1 MPADAAVCPHCGKPV
16 LSSAVGAAD
25 LKPGT
30 LLRRRYVI
38 GQCLG
43 RGGFGAAYIARDIK
57 RNMVVTV
64 KEYFPGF
71 ACAARLPDGSV
82 AINPGEENASRFKT
96 YRRYFRL
103 EGNNLIRLRGVP
115 NVPVLLDRFDALG
128 TSYLVL
134 NYLSGMS
141 LLDVIKRQG
150 KKPFSPDVANAYL
163 QQALSILSQ
172 VHARGVL
179 HRDVSPDNIFLC
191 NDGKVCL
198 IDFGSSCRT
207 DVTPEESFA
216 KEAYTAPEQ
225 RASGRQGPYTDLYA
239 AGVTL
244 FFLLMGR
251 KPSEGVNTCLEAL
264 PAQLSAFAPV
274 YQRATLRSPEKRYQS
289 AAEMRAALAQA
300 TGFAVPPPALTAAP
314 RRGARGLLA
323 ALLAL
328 LTGLLALVA
337 VSLIP
342 AAPKAQPA
350 LPQATAAPTK
360 RPTPPPTAAPT
371 ATPTIAPTAVLTA
384 TPSPVSTA
392 TPTIAPTATPPLTSW
407 WTEIPSAMSTIHA
420 KPKPTMLATPAPRP
434 TATPAP
440 RSTATPTSTPT
451 SVFTLGSTTH
461 VHQYRF
467 NHAYSNYWGG
477 QHYMECDCGDIVPED
492 HTYRCKYVN
501 DGYHGEECTV
511 CGYEGAVAAHSGGTA
526 TCTEQAQC
534 ADCGYPYGEPLGH
547 RFTILIYDI
556 SQHWYQC
563 TRCGA
568 TSSIAAHSGGTAT
581 CTEKAQCADC
591 DYPYGEPL
599 GHKWSN
605 ARKRDAT
612 NHWKECTRCGEKKD
626 YAAHSGGTA
635 TCTKKAVCAVCDYPY
650 GVPTGHAWGGKFDD
664 TNHWYECIF
673 CGEKMDEA
681 DHSGGTATCTE
692 QAQCAVCGQEYG
704 EPLGHD
710 WALSQV
716 IGAPDHQIY
725 NQRVCRK
732 CGEWRDF

>member
-1 MPADAAVCPHCGKPV
+1 MSPMPADAAVCPHCGKPV

-25 LKPGT
+25 LKPGM

-82 AINPGEENASRFKT
+82 AINPGAENASRFKT

-179 HRDVSPDNIFLC
+179 HRDVSLDNIFLC

-300 TGFAVPPPALTAAP
+300 TGFAVPPPAPTAAP

-360 RPTPPPTAAPT
+360 RPTPPSAAVPTAA
-371 ATPTIAPTAVLTA
+371 PTIAPTAVLTA

-392 TPTIAPTATPPLTSW
+392 TPTIAPTATSW
-407 WTEIPSAMSTIHA
+407 WTEIPSAASTIRA
-420 KPKPTMLATPAPRP
+420 KPKPTMSPSATATPMSIP
-434 TATPAP
+434 TATPA
-440 RSTATPTSTPT
+440 PT

-467 NHAYSNYWGG
+467 IHAYSKYGGG

-492 HTYRCKYVN
+492 HTYRWTYAN
-501 DGYHGEECTV
+501 DWGHGGKCTV
-511 CGYEGAVAAHSGGTA
+511 CGYEGAVPNKHTGGTA

-581 CTEKAQCADC
+581 CTEKPQCAVC
-591 DYPYGEPL
+591 GQEYGEPL

-612 NHWKECTRCGEKKD
+612 NHW
-626 YAAHSGGTA
+626 
-635 TCTKKAVCAVCDYPY
+635 
-650 GVPTGHAWGGKFDD
+650 
-664 TNHWYECIF
+664 YECIF
-673 CGEKMDEA
+673 CGKKMNEA
-681 DHSGGTATCTE
+681 AHTGGTATCTE
-692 QAQCAVCGQEYG
+692 QAQCDVCGHEYG
-704 EPLGHD
+704 EPLGHKWSNAWTTD
-710 WALSQV
+710 EKNHWKECARCAERKDEAAHRGGRATYTTKARCAICGQAYGKLLSDYKV
-716 IGAPDHQIY
+716 IEMG
-725 NQRVCRK
+725 R
-732 CGEWRDF
+732 

>member
-1 MPADAAVCPHCGKPV
+1 MSPMPADAAVCPHCGKPV

-25 LKPGT
+25 LKPGM

-360 RPTPPPTAAPT
+360 RPTPPSVATPT

-392 TPTIAPTATPPLTSW
+392 TPSPVPTAAPTIAPSATPPLTSW

-492 HTYRCKYVN
+492 HTYRWTYAN
-501 DGYHGEECTV
+501 NWGHGGKCTV

-534 ADCGYPYGEPLGH
+534 DVCG
-547 RFTILIYDI
+547 
-556 SQHWYQC
+556 
-563 TRCGA
+563 
-568 TSSIAAHSGGTAT
+568 
-581 CTEKAQCADC
+581 
-591 DYPYGEPL
+591 YPYGEPL

-605 ARKRDAT
+605 AWTTDEK
-612 NHWKECTRCGEKKD
+612 NHWKECARCAERKD
-626 YAAHSGGTA
+626 EAAHRGGRA
-635 TCTKKAVCAVCDYPY
+635 TYTTKARCA
-650 GVPTGHAWGGKFDD
+650 
-664 TNHWYECIF
+664 I
-673 CGEKMDEA
+673 
-681 DHSGGTATCTE
+681 
-692 QAQCAVCGQEYG
+692 CGQAYG
-704 EPLGHD
+704 KL
-710 WALSQV
+710 LSDYKV
-716 IGAPDHQIY
+716 IEMG
-725 NQRVCRK
+725 R
-732 CGEWRDF
+732 

>member
-1 MPADAAVCPHCGKPV
+1 MKSCYCAYCMSPMPADAAVCPHCGKPV

-179 HRDVSPDNIFLC
+179 HRDVSLDNIFLC

-264 PAQLSAFAPV
+264 PAQFSAFAPV

-300 TGFAVPPPALTAAP
+300 TGFAVPPPAPTAAP

-360 RPTPPPTAAPT
+360 RPTPPSAATPTAVPT
-371 ATPTIAPTAVLTA
+371 ATPTIAPTA
-384 TPSPVSTA
+384 
-392 TPTIAPTATPPLTSW
+392 TSW

-434 TATPAP
+434 TATSTLRPTATPAP

-461 VHQYRF
+461 VHQYSF

-492 HTYRCKYVN
+492 HTYRWTYAN
-501 DGYHGEECTV
+501 NWGHGGKCTV
-511 CGYEGAVAAHSGGTA
+511 CGYEGAVPNKHTGGTA
-526 TCTEQAQC
+526 TCTEKAQC

-547 RFTILIYDI
+547 
-556 SQHWYQC
+556 
-563 TRCGA
+563 
-568 TSSIAAHSGGTAT
+568 
-581 CTEKAQCADC
+581 
-591 DYPYGEPL
+591 
-599 GHKWSN
+599 KWSN
-605 ARKRDAT
+605 AWTTDEK
-612 NHWKECTRCGEKKD
+612 NHWKECARCAERTD
-626 YAAHSGGTA
+626 EAAHRGGRA
-635 TCTKKAVCAVCDYPY
+635 TYTTKARCA
-650 GVPTGHAWGGKFDD
+650 
-664 TNHWYECIF
+664 I
-673 CGEKMDEA
+673 
-681 DHSGGTATCTE
+681 
-692 QAQCAVCGQEYG
+692 CGQAYG
-704 EPLGHD
+704 KL
-710 WALSQV
+710 LSDYKV
-716 IGAPDHQIY
+716 IEMG
-725 NQRVCRK
+725 R
-732 CGEWRDF
+732 

>member
-360 RPTPPPTAAPT
+360 RPTPPSAATPT
-371 ATPTIAPTAVLTA
+371 ATPTIAPTA
-384 TPSPVSTA
+384 
-392 TPTIAPTATPPLTSW
+392 TSW

-420 KPKPTMLATPAPRP
+420 KPKPTMFPSV
-434 TATPAP
+434 TATSA
-440 RSTATPTSTPT
+440 PT

-461 VHQYRF
+461 VHQYSF

-492 HTYRCKYVN
+492 HTYRWTYAN
-501 DGYHGEECTV
+501 NWGHGGKCTV
-511 CGYEGAVAAHSGGTA
+511 CGYEGAVPNKHTGGTA
-526 TCTEQAQC
+526 TCTEKAVC

-547 RFTILIYDI
+547 
-556 SQHWYQC
+556 
-563 TRCGA
+563 
-568 TSSIAAHSGGTAT
+568 
-581 CTEKAQCADC
+581 
-591 DYPYGEPL
+591 
-599 GHKWSN
+599 KWSN
-605 ARKRDAT
+605 AWTTDETK
-612 NHWKECTRCGEKKD
+612 HWKECARCAERKD
-626 YAAHSGGTA
+626 EAAHRGGRA
-635 TCTKKAVCAVCDYPY
+635 TYTTKARCA
-650 GVPTGHAWGGKFDD
+650 
-664 TNHWYECIF
+664 I
-673 CGEKMDEA
+673 
-681 DHSGGTATCTE
+681 
-692 QAQCAVCGQEYG
+692 CGQAYG
-704 EPLGHD
+704 KL
-710 WALSQV
+710 LSDYKV
-716 IGAPDHQIY
+716 IEMG
-725 NQRVCRK
+725 R
-732 CGEWRDF
+732 

>member
-179 HRDVSPDNIFLC
+179 HRDVSLDNIFLC

-264 PAQLSAFAPV
+264 PAQFSAFAPV

-300 TGFAVPPPALTAAP
+300 TGFAVPPPAPTAAP

-360 RPTPPPTAAPT
+360 RPTPPSAATPTAVPT
-371 ATPTIAPTAVLTA
+371 ATPTIAPTA
-384 TPSPVSTA
+384 
-392 TPTIAPTATPPLTSW
+392 TSW

-434 TATPAP
+434 TATSTLRPTATPAP

-461 VHQYRF
+461 VHQYSF

-492 HTYRCKYVN
+492 HTYRWTYAN
-501 DGYHGEECTV
+501 NWGHGGKCTV
-511 CGYEGAVAAHSGGTA
+511 CGYEGAVPNKHTGGTA
-526 TCTEQAQC
+526 TCTEKAQC

-547 RFTILIYDI
+547 
-556 SQHWYQC
+556 
-563 TRCGA
+563 
-568 TSSIAAHSGGTAT
+568 
-581 CTEKAQCADC
+581 
-591 DYPYGEPL
+591 
-599 GHKWSN
+599 KWSN
-605 ARKRDAT
+605 AWTTDEK
-612 NHWKECTRCGEKKD
+612 NHWKECARCAERTD
-626 YAAHSGGTA
+626 EAAHRGGRA
-635 TCTKKAVCAVCDYPY
+635 TYTTKARCA
-650 GVPTGHAWGGKFDD
+650 
-664 TNHWYECIF
+664 I
-673 CGEKMDEA
+673 
-681 DHSGGTATCTE
+681 
-692 QAQCAVCGQEYG
+692 CGQAYG
-704 EPLGHD
+704 KL
-710 WALSQV
+710 LSDYKV
-716 IGAPDHQIY
+716 IEMG
-725 NQRVCRK
+725 R
-732 CGEWRDF
+732 

>member
-163 QQALSILSQ
+163 QQALYILSQ

-360 RPTPPPTAAPT
+360 RPTPPSAATPTAVPTAVPTAAPT
-371 ATPTIAPTAVLTA
+371 ATPTIAPTA
-384 TPSPVSTA
+384 
-392 TPTIAPTATPPLTSW
+392 TSW

-440 RSTATPTSTPT
+440 RSTATSTSAPT

-461 VHQYRF
+461 VHQYSF

-492 HTYRCKYVN
+492 HTYRWTYAN
-501 DGYHGEECTV
+501 NWGHGGKCTV
-511 CGYEGAVAAHSGGTA
+511 CGYEGAVPNKHTGGTA
-526 TCTEQAQC
+526 TCTEKAQC

-547 RFTILIYDI
+547 
-556 SQHWYQC
+556 
-563 TRCGA
+563 
-568 TSSIAAHSGGTAT
+568 
-581 CTEKAQCADC
+581 
-591 DYPYGEPL
+591 
-599 GHKWSN
+599 KWSN
-605 ARKRDAT
+605 AWTTDEK
-612 NHWKECTRCGEKKD
+612 NHWKECARCAERKD
-626 YAAHSGGTA
+626 EAAHRGGRA
-635 TCTKKAVCAVCDYPY
+635 TYTTKARCA
-650 GVPTGHAWGGKFDD
+650 
-664 TNHWYECIF
+664 I
-673 CGEKMDEA
+673 
-681 DHSGGTATCTE
+681 
-692 QAQCAVCGQEYG
+692 CGQAYG
-704 EPLGHD
+704 KL
-710 WALSQV
+710 LSDYKV
-716 IGAPDHQIY
+716 IEMG
-725 NQRVCRK
+725 R
-732 CGEWRDF
+732 

>member
-25 LKPGT
+25 LKPGM

-163 QQALSILSQ
+163 QQALYILSQ

-179 HRDVSPDNIFLC
+179 HRDISPDNIFLC

-251 KPSEGVNTCLEAL
+251 KPSAGVNTCLEVL
-264 PAQLSAFAPV
+264 PAQFSAFAPV

-360 RPTPPPTAAPT
+360 RPTPPSAAAPTAVPTAVPTAAPT
-371 ATPTIAPTAVLTA
+371 ATPTIAPPA
-384 TPSPVSTA
+384 
-392 TPTIAPTATPPLTSW
+392 TSW

-420 KPKPTMLATPAPRP
+420 KPKPTMFPSA
-434 TATPAP
+434 TATP
-440 RSTATPTSTPT
+440 TPT

-461 VHQYRF
+461 VHQYKSCAF
-467 NHAYSNYWGG
+467 YSNYWGG

-492 HTYRCKYVN
+492 HTYRWTYAN
-501 DGYHGEECTV
+501 NWSHGGKCTV
-511 CGYEGAVAAHSGGTA
+511 CGYEGAVNKHSGGTA
-526 TCTEQAQC
+526 TCTERAQC

-547 RFTILIYDI
+547 
-556 SQHWYQC
+556 
-563 TRCGA
+563 
-568 TSSIAAHSGGTAT
+568 
-581 CTEKAQCADC
+581 
-591 DYPYGEPL
+591 
-599 GHKWSN
+599 KWSN
-605 ARKRDAT
+605 AWTTDEK
-612 NHWKECTRCGEKKD
+612 NHWKECARCAERKD
-626 YAAHSGGTA
+626 EAAHRGGRA
-635 TCTKKAVCAVCDYPY
+635 TYTTKARCA
-650 GVPTGHAWGGKFDD
+650 
-664 TNHWYECIF
+664 I
-673 CGEKMDEA
+673 
-681 DHSGGTATCTE
+681 
-692 QAQCAVCGQEYG
+692 CGQAYG
-704 EPLGHD
+704 KL
-710 WALSQV
+710 LSDYKV
-716 IGAPDHQIY
+716 IEMG
-725 NQRVCRK
+725 R
-732 CGEWRDF
+732 

>member
-1 MPADAAVCPHCGKPV
+1 MSPMPADAAVCPHCGKPV

-179 HRDVSPDNIFLC
+179 HRDVSLDNIFLC

-264 PAQLSAFAPV
+264 PAQFSAFAPV

-300 TGFAVPPPALTAAP
+300 TGFAVPPPAPTAAP

-360 RPTPPPTAAPT
+360 RPTPPSAATPTAVPT
-371 ATPTIAPTAVLTA
+371 ATPTIAPTA
-384 TPSPVSTA
+384 
-392 TPTIAPTATPPLTSW
+392 TSW

-434 TATPAP
+434 TATSTLRPTATPAP

-461 VHQYRF
+461 VHQYSF

-492 HTYRCKYVN
+492 HTYRWTYAN
-501 DGYHGEECTV
+501 NWGHGGKCTV
-511 CGYEGAVAAHSGGTA
+511 CGYEGAVPNKHTGGTA
-526 TCTEQAQC
+526 TCTEKAQC

-547 RFTILIYDI
+547 
-556 SQHWYQC
+556 
-563 TRCGA
+563 
-568 TSSIAAHSGGTAT
+568 
-581 CTEKAQCADC
+581 
-591 DYPYGEPL
+591 
-599 GHKWSN
+599 KWSN
-605 ARKRDAT
+605 AWTTDEK
-612 NHWKECTRCGEKKD
+612 NHWKECARCAERTD
-626 YAAHSGGTA
+626 EAAHRGGRA
-635 TCTKKAVCAVCDYPY
+635 TYTTKARCA
-650 GVPTGHAWGGKFDD
+650 
-664 TNHWYECIF
+664 I
-673 CGEKMDEA
+673 
-681 DHSGGTATCTE
+681 
-692 QAQCAVCGQEYG
+692 CGQAYG
-704 EPLGHD
+704 KL
-710 WALSQV
+710 LSDYKV
-716 IGAPDHQIY
+716 IEMG
-725 NQRVCRK
+725 R
-732 CGEWRDF
+732 

>member
-103 EGNNLIRLRGVP
+103 EGNNLIKLRGVP

-244 FFLLMGR
+244 FFLLTGR
-251 KPSEGVNTCLEAL
+251 KPNEGVNTCLEAL
-264 PAQLSAFAPV
+264 PAQFSAFAPV

-300 TGFAVPPPALTAAP
+300 TGFVVPPPAPTAAP
-314 RRGARGLLA
+314 RKGAKGLLA

-328 LTGLLALVA
+328 LAGLIVLVA
-337 VSLIP
+337 VSLIS
-342 AAPKAQPA
+342 AAPKTQPA

-360 RPTPPPTAAPT
+360 RPTSPPTAAPTAVPTAVPTAAPTAVPTATPSPVPTAAPT
-371 ATPTIAPTAVLTA
+371 ATP
-384 TPSPVSTA
+384 SPVPIA
-392 TPTIAPTATPPLTSW
+392 TSLSTSW
-407 WTEIPSAMSTIHA
+407 WTEIPTAAPTIHA
-420 KPKPTMLATPAPRP
+420 KPKPTMFPSATATTAPRP
-434 TATPAP
+434 TATPMP
-440 RSTATPTSTPT
+440 TPT

-467 NHAYSNYWGG
+467 ISKYGGRTTLYGMRLRRYSAGRS
-477 QHYMECDCGDIVPED
+477 HLSVDLC
-492 HTYRCKYVN
+492 
-501 DGYHGEECTV
+501 
-511 CGYEGAVAAHSGGTA
+511 
-526 TCTEQAQC
+526 EQ
-534 ADCGYPYGEPLGH
+534 LGPWWEMH
-547 RFTILIYDI
+547 RLRI
-556 SQHWYQC
+556 
-563 TRCGA
+563 
-568 TSSIAAHSGGTAT
+568 
-581 CTEKAQCADC
+581 
-591 DYPYGEPL
+591 
-599 GHKWSN
+599 
-605 ARKRDAT
+605 
-612 NHWKECTRCGEKKD
+612 
-626 YAAHSGGTA
+626 
-635 TCTKKAVCAVCDYPY
+635 
-650 GVPTGHAWGGKFDD
+650 
-664 TNHWYECIF
+664 
-673 CGEKMDEA
+673 
-681 DHSGGTATCTE
+681 
-692 QAQCAVCGQEYG
+692 
-704 EPLGHD
+704 
-710 WALSQV
+710 
-716 IGAPDHQIY
+716 
-725 NQRVCRK
+725 
-732 CGEWRDF
+732 